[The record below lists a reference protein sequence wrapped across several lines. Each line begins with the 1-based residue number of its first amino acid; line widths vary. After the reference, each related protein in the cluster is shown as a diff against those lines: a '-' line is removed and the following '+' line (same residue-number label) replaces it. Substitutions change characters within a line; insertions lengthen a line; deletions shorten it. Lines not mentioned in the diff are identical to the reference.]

1 MGESV
6 ELRDYLGV
14 IGMEWF
20 NLAQTLVTIFIVG
33 EYRKTFHFNTTYN
46 LYRID

>member
-14 IGMEWF
+14 IGMEWI

-33 EYRKTFHFNTTYN
+33 EYIGIQGRSS
-46 LYRID
+46 RQ